1 MNYQYVLKE
10 LRHHHNRTLVNILGI
25 GIGIAL
31 FVSINAVS
39 TAYQKAV
46 SLPFKNLGADIVVQR
61 PEKRAVDSGQ
71 PPASMRGIR
80 LPFSNQLL
88 PSQDLEKL
96 KSVEGVDS
104 MASSLLLWEFD
115 KGGFRT
121 IMGVDLAQPSLGPVK
136 VKDWL
141 KEGRFPQKDGEVV
154 IEKHYAKFQHKK
166 MGDTLDINGRPFSIV
181 GLLEI
186 REGSQIASANIYLPL
201 QDAQGLLGAESS
213 GGSPVRNSS
222 GASNP
227 AVEQRG
233 IISNGVNPVRNSSE
247 GPNPGVEQR
256 GIISN
261 GVNIV
266 YLRLKNPSLLS
277 QVKTNIGRQINGV
290 SVSSSD
296 SSLELMGGVSKISDQ
311 FSFIT
316 SLIALGGAVFLIIKA
331 MLSNLVERSRE
342 IGILKAVGWTEKDVQ
357 KQLMGE
363 VFLQSLAG
371 GVFGILMGYFF
382 SYLLGFLSIPVT
394 TSWELNLLPAFA
406 KAEAATQNVRLPVSI
421 SAGLAAM
428 SLALSLTAG
437 GLASYVMGRRTARMK
452 PVDIL
457 RQL

>member
-1 MNYQYVLKE
+1 MDYRYVLKE
-10 LRHHHNRTLVNILGI
+10 LRYHHNRTLVNILGI

-46 SLPFKNLGADIVVQR
+46 SLPFKNLGADIVMQR

-96 KSVEGVDS
+96 KAIEGVDS
-104 MASSLLLWEFD
+104 MSSSLLLWEFD

-136 VKDWL
+136 VKEWL
-141 KEGRFPQKDGEVV
+141 KEGRFPQKEGEVV
-154 IEKHYAKFQHKK
+154 VEKHYAKFQHKK
-166 MGDTLDINGRPFSIV
+166 MGDTLEINGSPFSIV

-201 QDAQGLLGAESS
+201 QDAQGLLGGELN
-213 GGSPVRNSS
+213 GVTPVRNSS
-222 GASNP
+222 GYGSKPSGALNP
-227 AVEQRG
+227 AGMISKTNPVIGGAVEQRD
-233 IISNGVNPVRNSSE
+233 IISNGVNV
-247 GPNPGVEQR
+247 
-256 GIISN
+256 
-261 GVNIV
+261 V

-277 QVKTNIGRQINGV
+277 QVKTGIARQLNGV
-290 SVSSSD
+290 SVASSD

-311 FSFIT
+311 FSFIA
-316 SLIALGGAVFLIIKA
+316 SLIALGGGVFLIVKA

-342 IGILKAVGWTEKDVQ
+342 IGILKAVGWTERDVQ

-363 VFLQSLAG
+363 VFLQSLLG
-371 GVFGILMGYFF
+371 GVFGIMMGYFF
-382 SYLLGFLSIPVT
+382 SYLLGFLSIPVST
-394 TSWELNLLPAFA
+394 PWELNLLPAFA
-406 KAEAATQNVRLPVSI
+406 KDTAAAAQTVRLPVSI
-421 SAGLAAM
+421 SVSLAAI
-428 SLALSLTAG
+428 SLGLSLVTG
-437 GLASYVMGRRTARMK
+437 GMASYVMGKRTARMK
-452 PVDIL
+452 PAEIL

>member
-1 MNYQYVLKE
+1 MNYSYILKE

-25 GIGIAL
+25 AIGIAL

-61 PEKRAVDSGQ
+61 PEKRAVDSEQ
-71 PPASMRGIR
+71 APASMRGIR

-96 KSVEGVDS
+96 KGIEGVDS

-121 IMGVDLAQPSLGPVK
+121 IMGVDLSQPSLGPVK
-136 VKDWL
+136 VKEWL
-141 KEGRFPQKDGEVV
+141 KEGRFPQKEGEAVV
-154 IEKHYAKFQHKK
+154 EKHYAKFHHTQI
-166 MGDTLDINGRPFSIV
+166 GGTVEINGHPFSVV

-186 REGSQIASANIYLPL
+186 KEGSQIASSNIYLPL
-201 QDAQGLLGAESS
+201 QDAQGLVGGES
-213 GGSPVRNSS
+213 G
-222 GASNP
+222 
-227 AVEQRG
+227 
-233 IISNGVNPVRNSSE
+233 
-247 GPNPGVEQR
+247 
-256 GIISN
+256 

-277 QVKTNIGRQINGV
+277 QVKTSIARQLNGV

-311 FSFIT
+311 FSFLASI
-316 SLIALGGAVFLIIKA
+316 IALGGAVFLIIKA

-342 IGILKAVGWTEKDVQ
+342 IGILKAVGWTGSDVQ

-363 VFLQSLAG
+363 VFLQSFVG

-382 SYLLGFLSIPVT
+382 SYLLGFLSIPVA

-406 KAEAATQNVRLPVSI
+406 KDTAAVAQTVRLPVSI
-421 SAGLAAM
+421 SAGLATF
-428 SLALSLTAG
+428 SLALSLVAG
-437 GLASYVMGRRTARMK
+437 AMASYLMGKRTARMK
-452 PVDIL
+452 PVEIL

>member
-1 MNYQYVLKE
+1 MNYRYVLKE

-61 PEKRAVDSGQ
+61 PEKRAVDSSQ
-71 PPASMRGIR
+71 PPTSMRGIR

-88 PSQDLEKL
+88 PAEDLEKL
-96 KSVEGVDS
+96 KTIEGVDS

-121 IMGVDLAQPSLGPVK
+121 IMGVDLQQPSLGPVK
-136 VKDWL
+136 VKEWL
-141 KEGRFPQKDGEVV
+141 KEGCFPQKEGEAVV
-154 IEKHYAKFQHKK
+154 EKHYAKFRHTKI
-166 MGDTLDINGRPFSIV
+166 GDTMEIGNRSFSVV

-186 REGSQIASANIYLPL
+186 KEGSQIASSNIYLPL
-201 QDAQGLLGAESS
+201 QDAQSLLGGE
-213 GGSPVRNSS
+213 
-222 GASNP
+222 
-227 AVEQRG
+227 
-233 IISNGVNPVRNSSE
+233 SNG
-247 GPNPGVEQR
+247 
-256 GIISN
+256 SN
-261 GVNIV
+261 VI

-277 QVKTNIGRQINGV
+277 QVKTNIAKQLNGV
-290 SVSSSD
+290 SVASSD

-311 FSFIT
+311 FSFIA
-316 SLIALGGAVFLIIKA
+316 SLIALGGAVFLIVKA

-342 IGILKAVGWTEKDVQ
+342 IGILKAVGWTERDVQ

-371 GVFGILMGYFF
+371 GVLGVLMGYFF
-382 SYLLGFLSIPVT
+382 SYLLGFLSIPVS

-406 KAEAATQNVRLPVSI
+406 KETAAAAQTVRLPVRM
-421 SAGLAAM
+421 SAGLIVV
-428 SLALSLTAG
+428 SLALTLVAG
-437 GLASYVMGRRTARMK
+437 GMVSYLMGKRTARMK
-452 PVDIL
+452 PAEIL

>member
-1 MNYQYVLKE
+1 MNYSYVLKE
-10 LRHHHNRTLVNILGI
+10 LRYHHNRTLVNILGI

-96 KSVEGVDS
+96 KTIEGVDS

-121 IMGVDLAQPSLGPVK
+121 IMGVDLTQPSLGPVK

-141 KEGRFPQKDGEVV
+141 KEGRFPQKEGEVV

-166 MGDTLDINGRPFSIV
+166 MGDTIDINSRPFSIV
-181 GLLEI
+181 GFLEI
-186 REGSQIASANIYLPL
+186 KEGSQIASANIYLPL
-201 QDAQGLLGAESS
+201 QDAQGLLGGE
-213 GGSPVRNSS
+213 
-222 GASNP
+222 
-227 AVEQRG
+227 
-233 IISNGVNPVRNSSE
+233 
-247 GPNPGVEQR
+247 
-256 GIISN
+256 SN

-277 QVKTNIGRQINGV
+277 QVKTSIGRQLNGV

-311 FSFIT
+311 FSFIV
-316 SLIALGGAVFLIIKA
+316 SLIALGGAVFLIVKA

-342 IGILKAVGWTEKDVQ
+342 IGILKAVGWTERDVQ

-382 SYLLGFLSIPVT
+382 SYLLGFLSIPVA

-406 KAEAATQNVRLPVSI
+406 KDTAAVAQTVRLPVSV
-421 SAGLAAM
+421 SAGLTAI
-428 SLALSLTAG
+428 SLALSLVAG
-437 GLASYVMGRRTARMK
+437 GMASYVMGKRTSRMK
-452 PVDIL
+452 PVEIL

>member
-1 MNYQYVLKE
+1 MNYHYVLKE

-31 FVSINAVS
+31 FVSINAVN

-80 LPFSNQLL
+80 LPFSNQIL

-96 KSVEGVDS
+96 KTIEGVDS

-121 IMGVDLAQPSLGPVK
+121 IMGVDLLQPSLGPVK
-136 VKDWL
+136 VKEWL
-141 KEGRFPQKDGEVV
+141 KEGRFPQKEGEAVV
-154 IEKHYAKFQHKK
+154 EKHYAKFHHTQI
-166 MGDTLDINGRPFSIV
+166 GGTVEINGRPFSVV

-186 REGSQIASANIYLPL
+186 KEGSQIASSNIYLPL
-201 QDAQGLLGAESS
+201 RDAQNLLGGEP
-213 GGSPVRNSS
+213 GGGNPVRNSS
-222 GASNP
+222 GALPPTGIIVKSNP
-227 AVEQRG
+227 AIG
-233 IISNGVNPVRNSSE
+233 GTA
-247 GPNPGVEQR
+247 EQR

-277 QVKTNIGRQINGV
+277 QVKTSIARQLNGV

-311 FSFIT
+311 FSFIV
-316 SLIALGGAVFLIIKA
+316 SLIALGGAIFLIIKA
-331 MLSNLVERSRE
+331 MLSNLIERSRE
-342 IGILKAVGWTEKDVQ
+342 IGILKAVGWTERDVQ

-363 VFLQSLAG
+363 VFLQSLLG
-371 GVFGILMGYFF
+371 GILGILMGYFF
-382 SYLLGFLSIPVT
+382 SYLLGFLSIPVST
-394 TSWELNLLPAFA
+394 PWELNLLPAFA
-406 KAEAATQNVRLPVSI
+406 KDAQAAVQSVRLPVSV
-421 SAGLAAM
+421 SPGLIAM
-428 SLALSLTAG
+428 SLAVSLIAG
-437 GLASYVMGRRTARMK
+437 SLASYFMGRRTSRMK
-452 PVDIL
+452 PAEIL

>member
-46 SLPFKNLGADIVVQR
+46 SLPFKNLGADVVVQR

-71 PPASMRGIR
+71 PPTSMRGIR

-88 PSQDLEKL
+88 SSEDLEKL
-96 KSVEGVDS
+96 KTVEGIDS

-166 MGDTLDINGRPFSIV
+166 MGDTLEINGRPFSVV

-186 REGSQIASANIYLPL
+186 KEGSQIASANIYLPL

-213 GGSPVRNSS
+213 GVNPVRDSS
-222 GASNP
+222 GALNP
-227 AVEQRG
+227 AGIILKSDAIAQRG
-233 IISNGVNPVRNSSE
+233 IISNR
-247 GPNPGVEQR
+247 
-256 GIISN
+256 
-261 GVNIV
+261 VNIV

-277 QVKTNIGRQINGV
+277 QVKTNIGRKLNGV

-371 GVFGILMGYFF
+371 GVLGIMMGYFF

-406 KAEAATQNVRLPVSI
+406 KAETATQNVRLPVSI
-421 SAGLAAM
+421 SAGLAAI
-428 SLALSLTAG
+428 SLVLSLTAG

>member
-1 MNYQYVLKE
+1 MNYSYVLKE

-46 SLPFKNLGADIVVQR
+46 SLPFKNLGADVVVQR

-71 PPASMRGIR
+71 PPASMRGVR

-88 PSQDLEKL
+88 PSEDLEKL
-96 KSVEGVDS
+96 KTIEGIDS

-115 KGGFRT
+115 KSGFRT
-121 IMGVDLAQPSLGPVK
+121 IMGVDLTQPSLGPVK
-136 VKDWL
+136 VKEWL
-141 KEGRFPQKDGEVV
+141 KEGRFPQKEGEVV
-154 IEKHYAKFQHKK
+154 LEKHYAKCQHKK
-166 MGDTLDINGRPFSIV
+166 LGDAVEINGHPFNVV

-186 REGSQIASANIYLPL
+186 KEGSQIASANMYLPL
-201 QDAQGLLGAESS
+201 SDAQTLV
-213 GGSPVRNSS
+213 GGD
-222 GASNP
+222 
-227 AVEQRG
+227 
-233 IISNGVNPVRNSSE
+233 
-247 GPNPGVEQR
+247 
-256 GIISN
+256 SN

-277 QVKTNIGRQINGV
+277 QVKTSIARQLNGV
-290 SVSSSD
+290 SVASSD

-311 FSFIT
+311 FSFIV
-316 SLIALGGAVFLIIKA
+316 SIIALGGAVFLIVKA

-342 IGILKAVGWTEKDVQ
+342 IGILKAVGWTERDVQ

-371 GVFGILMGYFF
+371 GVLGVLMGYFF
-382 SYLLGFLSIPVT
+382 SYLLGFLSIPVS

-406 KAEAATQNVRLPVSI
+406 KDAAAAAQTVRLPVSL
-421 SAGLAAM
+421 STGLIAV
-428 SLALSLTAG
+428 SLGLSLVAG
-437 GLASYVMGRRTARMK
+437 AMAS
-452 PVDIL
+452 
-457 RQL
+457 

>member
-1 MNYQYVLKE
+1 MNYRYVLKE

-46 SLPFKNLGADIVVQR
+46 SLPFKNLGADLVVQR

-96 KSVEGVDS
+96 KTIEGIDS

-121 IMGVDLAQPSLGPVK
+121 IMGVDLEQPILGPVK

-141 KEGRFPQKDGEVV
+141 KEGRFPQKEGEVV
-154 IEKHYAKFQHKK
+154 IEKHYAKFHQTKIKGTIEIAGHSY
-166 MGDTLDINGRPFSIV
+166 TVV

-186 REGSQIASANIYLPL
+186 KEGSQIASANIYLPL
-201 QDAQGLLGAESS
+201 GDAQTLLGAD
-213 GGSPVRNSS
+213 
-222 GASNP
+222 
-227 AVEQRG
+227 
-233 IISNGVNPVRNSSE
+233 SNGVNV
-247 GPNPGVEQR
+247 
-256 GIISN
+256 
-261 GVNIV
+261 V

-277 QVKTNIGRQINGV
+277 QVKTSIAKQLNGV
-290 SVSSSD
+290 SVTSSD
-296 SSLELMGGVSKISDQ
+296 SFLELMGGVSKISDQ
-311 FSFIT
+311 FSLLASI
-316 SLIALGGAVFLIIKA
+316 IALGGAIFLIIKA
-331 MLSNLVERSRE
+331 MLSNLIERSRE

-363 VFLQSLAG
+363 VFLQSLLG
-371 GVFGILMGYFF
+371 GILGIVMGYFF
-382 SYLLGFLSIPVT
+382 SYLLGFLSIPVST
-394 TSWELNLLPAFA
+394 PWELNLLPAFA
-406 KAEAATQNVRLPVSI
+406 KDPEAASRAVRLPVSI
-421 SAGLAAM
+421 SAGLTAI
-428 SLALSLTAG
+428 SLALSLAAG
-437 GLASYVMGRRTARMK
+437 GMASYFMGKRTARMK
-452 PVDIL
+452 PIEIL